1 MDLVYGANAVDL
13 KPSDPLLYF
22 HSTMASQL
30 LNLLTMINACQDL
43 PLAQSL
49 HQAYSPI
56 ASR

>member
-1 MDLVYGANAVDL
+1 MMDLVYGANAVDL

-49 HQAYSPI
+49 HQAY
-56 ASR
+56 